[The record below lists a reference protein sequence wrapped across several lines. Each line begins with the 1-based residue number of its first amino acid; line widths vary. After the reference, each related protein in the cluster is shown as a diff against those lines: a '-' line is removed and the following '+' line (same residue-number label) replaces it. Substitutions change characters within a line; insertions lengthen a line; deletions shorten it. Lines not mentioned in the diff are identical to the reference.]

1 MSRDVQIVDDRA
13 VSNTPNAI
21 AQKQEGNDNTQIGY
35 AQNVNVQQN
44 IAVFVSDERDD
55 EERDIID
62 IDFEAAFFNL
72 FVVDVDK
79 VGNKGS
85 FTISKE
91 ESLSECMAQ
100 DLSDDV
106 LRLTDTGKEFLKTLP
121 CLFAPKN
128 KRHNEEWKHQK
139 AKIGII
145 TKIDDNPT
153 NEIRIEYRTFN
164 HVPQFLINESR
175 EHLSIEGR
183 PRYNELDNQH
193 WTVKKVNLLGA
204 LKELGFSFKIFMS

>member
-1 MSRDVQIVDDRA
+1 MNRDIQIVDNRA
-13 VSNTPNAI
+13 VSHTPNAI
-21 AQKQEGNDNTQIGY
+21 AQKQEGNDNTQIGF
-35 AQNVNVQQN
+35 AQNVNIQQKYV
-44 IAVFVSDERDD
+44 VFLSDEQ
-55 EERDIID
+55 EEEDQD
-62 IDFEAAFFNL
+62 NTYVDFDAEFFNL

-79 VGNKGS
+79 VSSKGS

-106 LRLTDTGKEFLKTLP
+106 LRLTDTGKVFLKTLP

-128 KRHNEEWKHQK
+128 KRHNEEWKNQK

-145 TKIDDNPT
+145 TKIDDNPA
-153 NEIRIEYRTFN
+153 NEIRIEYQTLKP
-164 HVPQFLINESR
+164 VSKFLINESR
-175 EHLSIEGR
+175 ERLSIEGR

-193 WTVKKVNLLGA
+193 WTVKKVNLFKA
-204 LKELGFSFKIFMS
+204 LKDMGFAVKIIA